1 MPVIYDSSAG
11 QYRGDNGR
19 FVARSRVLEIVEG
32 ETLALQSKLQSHVKK
47 AIRGQIDAATLA
59 KNLSQDLKIASI
71 QSAAMA
77 KGGIK
82 RLTFSDY
89 GKIGKAQQERNER
102 IRSLVDGLIAG
113 TVSEKQALQRAAQY
127 AGTIK
132 QIHSVVEHSEQ
143 IQHYNQATRILT
155 PGVKHCDECISL
167 QTHGWIDAAKVVPIG
182 SQCSCRQNCKCVIM
196 YRNFSGAVLSAQK
209 SWQPDLTSFV
219 Q

>member
-1 MPVIYDSSAG
+1 MSIVYDSSAG
-11 QYRGDNGR
+11 QYRGGNGR
-19 FVARSRVLEIVEG
+19 FISRSRVLEVVEA
-32 ETLALQSKLQSHVKK
+32 ETLTLQTKLQGHVKK

-59 KNLSQDLKIASI
+59 KNMSQDLKIASI
-71 QSAAMA
+71 QAAAMA

-89 GKIGKAQQERNER
+89 GKIGKAQQERNKR
-102 IRSLVDGLIAG
+102 IQSLVDGLIAG

-143 IQHYNQATRILT
+143 SQYYNQAKRILT
-155 PGVKHCDECISL
+155 PGAEHCNECIGFK
-167 QTHGWIDAAKVVPIG
+167 TDGWIDATEVVPIG

-196 YRNFSGAVLSAQK
+196 YRNFRSAVLAA
-209 SWQPDLTSFV
+209 
-219 Q
+219 

>member
-1 MPVIYDSSAG
+1 MPVVYDSSAG
-11 QYRGDNGR
+11 QYRGDDGR

-32 ETLALQSKLQSHVKK
+32 ETLALQSKLQRHVKK

-59 KNLSQDLKIASI
+59 RDLSQDLKIHSI
-71 QSAAMA
+71 QMAAMA

-89 GKIGKAQQERNER
+89 GKIGKAQQERNKR
-102 IRSLVDGLIAG
+102 IRTLIDGLIAG

-132 QIHSVVEHSEQ
+132 QIYSVVEHSEQ
-143 IQHYNQATRILT
+143 TQYYNQAKRLLT
-155 PGVKHCDECISL
+155 PGVEHCQECINL
-167 QTHGWIDAAKVVPIG
+167 QTFGWINASEVVPIG

-196 YRNFSGAVLSAQK
+196 YRNFSQAVLAS
-209 SWQPDLTSFV
+209 
-219 Q
+219 

>member
-1 MPVIYDSSAG
+1 MPIVYDSSAG

-19 FVARSRVLEIVEG
+19 FISRSRVLEVVEA
-32 ETLALQSKLQSHVKK
+32 ETLTLQTKLQSHVKK

-59 KNLSQDLKIASI
+59 KNISQDLKIASI

-89 GKIGKAQQERNER
+89 GKIGKAQQERNKR

-143 IQHYNQATRILT
+143 SQYYNQAKRILT
-155 PGVKHCDECISL
+155 PGFEHCNVCIGFK
-167 QTHGWIDAAKVVPIG
+167 TDGWINAAEVIPIV

-196 YRNFSGAVLSAQK
+196 YRNFRSAVLSA
-209 SWQPDLTSFV
+209 
-219 Q
+219 

>member
-1 MPVIYDSSAG
+1 MPIIYDSSAG

-19 FVARSRVLEIVEG
+19 FISRSRVLEVVEG
-32 ETLALQSKLQSHVKK
+32 ETLALQARLQSHVKK
-47 AIRGQIDAATLA
+47 AIRGKIDAATLA
-59 KNLSQDLKIASI
+59 KNMSQDLKIASI

-77 KGGIK
+77 KGGVK

-89 GKIGKAQQERNER
+89 GKIGKAQQERNKR
-102 IRSLVDGLIAG
+102 IRSLVDGLISG

-143 IQHYNQATRILT
+143 SQYYNQAKRILT
-155 PGVKHCDECISL
+155 PGVEHCNECIGFK
-167 QTHGWIDAAKVVPIG
+167 TNGWINAAEVIPIG

-196 YRNFSGAVLSAQK
+196 YRNFRSAVLAA
-209 SWQPDLTSFV
+209 
-219 Q
+219 